1 MKKLALAVAAAA
13 VLASGASHAAP
24 ISSAADPALA
34 GAYIQD
40 FEAGPAGT
48 FVSQAFGGGV
58 TIGALISSDVG
69 APSFSVATDFAGQ
82 YNTRDRLHISNFGNQ
97 FQALRFDFGSS
108 ISALGF
114 LLGASDA
121 SWTLRAY
128 NSADTLLDSMNIA
141 PVQASNAGDFF
152 GLSGLAG
159 ASYATLIQNFDG
171 IYANGGVDYVFVDNL
186 TFTAGNNNVPEPGSL
201 ALAALACLAVV
212 GTRRR
217 KV

>member
-1 MKKLALAVAAAA
+1 MKSFALAIATVAT
-13 VLASGASHAAP
+13 LASGASHAAP
-24 ISSAADPALA
+24 INSAADPSLA

-40 FEAGPAGT
+40 FEAGPSGN

-58 TIGALISSDVG
+58 TISALTSADVG
-69 APSFSVATDFAGQ
+69 SPSFSVAGDYAGN
-82 YNTRDRLHISNFGNQ
+82 YNTRDRLHISNMGNE

-114 LLGASDA
+114 LFGASDS

-128 NSADTLLDSMNIA
+128 NSANTLLDSLDIA
-141 PVQASNAGDFF
+141 PTFASNAGDFF

-159 ASYATLIQNFDG
+159 ASYVTLIQNFDG

-186 TFTAGNNNVPEPGSL
+186 AFTAGNNVPEPGSL
-201 ALAALACLAVV
+201 ALVALACLGVAAA
-212 GTRRR
+212 RRR

>member
-1 MKKLALAVAAAA
+1 MKSFALAIATVAM
-13 VLASGASHAAP
+13 LASGASHAAP
-24 ISSAADPALA
+24 INSAADPALV

-40 FEAGPAGT
+40 FEAGPSGN
-48 FVSQAFGGGV
+48 FVSQGFGGGV
-58 TIGALISSDVG
+58 SISALSSADVG
-69 APSFSVATDFAGQ
+69 SPSFSVAGDFAGN
-82 YNTRDRLHISNFGNQ
+82 YNTLGRLHISNLGTQ

-114 LLGASDA
+114 LFGASDS

-128 NSADTLLDSMNIA
+128 NSSNALLDSLDIA
-141 PVQASNAGDFF
+141 PTFGSNAGDFF

-186 TFTAGNNNVPEPGSL
+186 TFTAGNNVPEPGSL
-201 ALAALACLAVV
+201 ALVALACLGVAAA
-212 GTRRR
+212 RRR